1 MEGRICLLVFLPNR
15 FFFLRRTRP
24 DNSAARP
31 LASTM
36 EVSLA
41 DLEPLFNSVG
51 LDSIINGSSA
61 AGSAVWIKFESEVR
75 AAHAAGCTI
84 IVLGAWGCGVFGNQ
98 PPVVAELWSEV
109 LDSLEWR
116 GRFTHVVFAV
126 PQGVHGRSIAA
137 FRRALRP
144 LAP

>member
-1 MEGRICLLVFLPNR
+1 MHFVL
-15 FFFLRRTRP
+15 
-24 DNSAARP
+24 
-31 LASTM
+31 
-36 EVSLA
+36 
-41 DLEPLFNSVG
+41 
-51 LDSIINGSSA
+51 
-61 AGSAVWIKFESEVR
+61 R
-75 AAHAAGCTI
+75 AAHAAGCTS

-126 PQGVHGRSIAA
+126 PQGAHGRSIAV